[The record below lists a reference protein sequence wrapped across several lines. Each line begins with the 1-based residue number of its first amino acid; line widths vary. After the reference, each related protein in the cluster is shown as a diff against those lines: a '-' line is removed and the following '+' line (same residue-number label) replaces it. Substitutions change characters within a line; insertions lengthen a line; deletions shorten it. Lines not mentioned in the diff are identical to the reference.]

1 MAYPVDSIIPV
12 NVIISPSGLGY
23 ANFSSAFVFADS
35 GDLAASIVFAANTY
49 RDYSTTAEV
58 AEDFGTTSDVYQIA
72 TRYFAQIP
80 KPPQISVW
88 MKDTA
93 SLTDTLLDAANRAA
107 DEAWRYHQFFK
118 IADLTEANAQALG
131 DWGDANSR
139 AIWATFSAAGILDPQ
154 SDTDIMSVLKTKGN
168 RHMFAGFKSAGHIA
182 TDPTQNYAMCQL
194 AAAFHKFRPNGQR
207 TAITGEFQV
216 LPGVMG
222 DDLSTT
228 AYNALTAKNGVFF
241 TQIELA
247 GQTDNSRVINSKSM
261 SSFGEFIDDVV
272 NLDVLKNYLQVDGYN
287 YIAGAGT
294 KRPLDPRGYAGLLDV
309 LGATCKKFFDNGVLG
324 TGAYIDPMDGVTKV
338 ADYGFVIM
346 SKPEDVL
353 SLSVADKR
361 ARKFPLT
368 TIYVVLARAGH
379 VAELTVNVE

>member
-1 MAYPVDSIIPV
+1 MAYPVDNIIPV
-12 NVIISPSGLGY
+12 NVLISPSGLGY
-23 ANFSSAFVFADS
+23 ANFSSAFAFADQA
-35 GDLAASIVFAANTY
+35 DLASLVTFAANTY
-49 RDYSTTAEV
+49 RDYSTTSEV
-58 AEDFGTTSDVYQIA
+58 AEDFATDSPIYHIA

-80 KPPQISVW
+80 KPPQLSVW
-88 MKDTA
+88 MKDPTDEGIV
-93 SLTDTLLDAANRAA
+93 DTLNKAA
-107 DEAWRYHQFFK
+107 DQAWRYHQFLK
-118 IADLTEANAQALG
+118 LSDLTEANALAVG

-154 SDTDIMSVLKTKGN
+154 SDTDIMSVLQAKGN
-168 RHMFAGFKSAGHIA
+168 RHMFAGFKSSGQVD
-182 TDPTQNYAMCQL
+182 TDPTQAYAMCQL

-324 TGAYIDPMDGVTKV
+324 TGTYIDPMDGVTKV

-353 SLSVADKR
+353 NLSVADKR

-379 VAELTVNVE
+379 VAEINVNVE

>member
-1 MAYPVDSIIPV
+1 MAYPVSNIIPV
-12 NVIISPSGLGY
+12 NVVISPSGIGY
-23 ANFSSAFVFADS
+23 ANFSSAFVFADAA
-35 GDLAASIVFAANTY
+35 DLASLATFEPDTY
-49 RDYSTTAEV
+49 RDYATTAELG
-58 AEDFGTTSDVYQIA
+58 EDFATDSPVYHIA

-88 MKDTA
+88 MKDPLDESIVDTA
-93 SLTDTLLDAANRAA
+93 NKSA

-118 IADLTEANAQALG
+118 SSDLTESDALALS

-139 AIWATFSAAGILDPQ
+139 AIWATYSDVGILNPQ
-154 SDTDIMSVLKTKGN
+154 TDTDIMSVLQAKGS
-168 RHMFAGFKSAGHIA
+168 RHMFAGFKSPEHVAL
-182 TDPTQNYAMCQL
+182 DPSQEYAMCQL

-222 DDLSTT
+222 DSLPTT
-228 AYNALTAKNGVFF
+228 AYNALTSKNGVFF

-247 GQTDNSRVINSKSM
+247 GQVDNSRVINSKSM

-294 KRPLDPRGYAGLLDV
+294 KRALDPRGYAGLLDV
-309 LGATCKKFFDNGVLG
+309 LGQTCKRFFDNGVLG
-324 TGAYIDPMDGVTKV
+324 EGTYVDPLDGVTKV
-338 ADYGFVIM
+338 AEKGFVIM

-353 SLSVADKR
+353 NLSVADKR
-361 ARKFPLT
+361 ARRFPLT
-368 TIYVVLARAGH
+368 TIFVVLARAGH

>member
-1 MAYPVDSIIPV
+1 MAYSVDRIIPV
-12 NVIISPSGLGY
+12 NVLISPSGLGY
-23 ANFSSAFVFADS
+23 ANFSSAFVFADAA
-35 GDLAASIVFAANTY
+35 DLAADVTFGVNTF
-49 RDYSTTAEV
+49 RDYATTSEL
-58 AEDFGTTSDVYQIA
+58 AEDFSTDSDVYHIA

-88 MKDTA
+88 MKDPLDTSIVDTA
-93 SLTDTLLDAANRAA
+93 NKAA

-118 IADLTEANAQALG
+118 ASDLGEADALALS

-139 AIWATFSAAGILDPQ
+139 AIWATYSDVGILDPQ
-154 SDTDIMSVLKTKGN
+154 SETDIMSVLKAKGS
-168 RHMFAGFKSAGHIA
+168 RHMFAGFKSPEQIA
-182 TDPTQNYAMCQL
+182 IDPSQQYAMCQL

-222 DDLSTT
+222 DDMPTT

-241 TQIELA
+241 TRIELQ
-247 GQTDNSRVINSKSM
+247 GSTDNSRVINSKSM

-287 YIAGAGT
+287 YIANAGT
-294 KRPLDPRGYAGLLDV
+294 KRALDPRGYAGLLDT
-309 LGATCKKFFDNGVLG
+309 LGQTCKRFFDNGVLG
-324 TGAYIDPMDGVTKV
+324 QGTYIDPMDGVTKV
-338 ADYGFVIM
+338 AEYGFVIM
-346 SKPEDVL
+346 SAPEDVL
-353 SLSVADKR
+353 NLSQADKR
-361 ARKFPLT
+361 ARRFPLT

-379 VAELTVNVE
+379 VAEINVNVE

>member
-1 MAYPVDSIIPV
+1 MAYPVDQIIPV
-12 NVIISPSGLGY
+12 NVLISPSGLGY
-23 ANFSSAFVFADS
+23 ANFSSAFAFADQA
-35 GDLAASIVFAANTY
+35 DLAALVTFAANTY
-49 RDYSTTAEV
+49 RDYSTTSEV
-58 AEDFGTTSDVYQIA
+58 AEDFATDSPIYHIA

-80 KPPQISVW
+80 KPPQLSVW
-88 MKDTA
+88 MKDPTDEGIV
-93 SLTDTLLDAANRAA
+93 DTLNKAA
-107 DEAWRYHQFFK
+107 DQAWRYHQFLK
-118 IADLTEANAQALG
+118 LSDLTEANALAVG

-139 AIWATFSAAGILDPQ
+139 AIWATFSAAGILNPQ
-154 SDTDIMSVLKTKGN
+154 SDTDIMSVLKAKGN
-168 RHMFAGFKSAGHIA
+168 RHMFAGFKSSGQVNA
-182 TDPTQNYAMCQL
+182 DPTQAYAMCQL
-194 AAAFHKFRPNGQR
+194 AAAFHKFRPNGLR

-228 AYNALTAKNGVFF
+228 AYNALTSKNGVFF
-241 TQIELA
+241 TQVELA

-324 TGAYIDPMDGVTKV
+324 TGTYIDPMDGVTKV

-379 VAELTVNVE
+379 VAEINVNVA

>member
-23 ANFSSAFVFADS
+23 ANFSSAFAFADQA
-35 GDLAASIVFAANTY
+35 DLAALVTFAANTY

-58 AEDFGTTSDVYQIA
+58 AEDFATDSPIYHIA

-88 MKDTA
+88 MKDPLDESVVDTA
-93 SLTDTLLDAANRAA
+93 NKSA
-107 DEAWRYHQFFK
+107 DQAWRYHQFFK
-118 IADLTEANAQALG
+118 STDLTQADALALG

-139 AIWATFSAAGILDPQ
+139 AIWATYSDSAILDPQ
-154 SDTDIMSVLKTKGN
+154 SDTDIMSVLKAKGN
-168 RHMFAGFKSAGHIA
+168 RHMFAGFKSSGQVA
-182 TDPTQNYAMCQL
+182 TDPTQAYAMCQL

-261 SSFGEFIDDVV
+261 SSYGEFIDDVV

-324 TGAYIDPMDGVTKV
+324 TGTYVDPMDGVTKV

-353 SLSVADKR
+353 NLSVADKR

-379 VAELTVNVE
+379 VAEINVNVE

>member
-1 MAYPVDSIIPV
+1 MAYPVDKIIPV

-23 ANFSSAFVFADS
+23 ANFSSAFVYADTA
-35 GDLAASIVFAANTY
+35 DLADAVTFAVNTY
-49 RDYSTTAEV
+49 RDYSTTAELAV
-58 AEDFGTTSDVYQIA
+58 DFDVDSDVYYIA

-88 MKDTA
+88 MKDPLDTGIIDTA
-93 SLTDTLLDAANRAA
+93 NKSA

-118 IADLTEANAQALG
+118 AADLVEASALALG

-139 AIWATFSAAGILDPQ
+139 AVWATYSAAAILDPQ
-154 SDTDIMSVLKTKGN
+154 SDTDVMAVLQSKGN
-168 RHMFAGFKSAGHIA
+168 RHMFAGFKSAAQVA
-182 TDPTQNYAMCQL
+182 TDPTQTYAMCQL
-194 AAAFHKFRPNGQR
+194 AAAFHKFRPNGLR

-228 AYNALTAKNGVFF
+228 AYNALIAKNGVFF

-261 SSFGEFIDDVV
+261 SSYGEFIDDVV

-287 YIAGAGT
+287 YIANAGT
-294 KRPLDPRGYAGLLDV
+294 KRALDPRAYAGLLDV
-309 LGATCKKFFDNGVLG
+309 LGSTCKRFYDNGVLG
-324 TGAYIDPMDGVTKV
+324 TGTYIDPMDGVSKV

-353 SLSVADKR
+353 GLSVAQKR
-361 ARKFPLT
+361 ARQYPLT

-379 VAELTVNVE
+379 VAEINVNVE

>member
-1 MAYPVDSIIPV
+1 MAYPVDNIIPV

-23 ANFSSAFVFADS
+23 ANFSSAFIFADQA
-35 GDLAASIVFAANTY
+35 DLSADVVFAANTY
-49 RDYSTTAEV
+49 RDYSTTSEV
-58 AEDFGTTSDVYQIA
+58 AEDFATDSAVYHIA

-80 KPPQISVW
+80 KPPQLSVW
-88 MKDTA
+88 MKDPTDEGIV
-93 SLTDTLLDAANRAA
+93 DTLNKAA
-107 DEAWRYHQFFK
+107 DQAWRYHQFLK
-118 IADLTEANAQALG
+118 LSDLTEANALAAG

-154 SDTDIMSVLKTKGN
+154 SDTDIMSVLQAKGS
-168 RHMFAGFKSAGHIA
+168 RHMFAGFKSSGQAS
-182 TDPTQNYAMCQL
+182 TDPTQAYAMCQL

-261 SSFGEFIDDVV
+261 SSFGEFIDDVI

-287 YIAGAGT
+287 YISGAGT

-324 TGAYIDPMDGVTKV
+324 TGTYVDPLDGVTKV

-353 SLSVADKR
+353 NLSVADKR

-379 VAELTVNVE
+379 VAEINVNVE

>member
-1 MAYPVDSIIPV
+1 MAYPVSNIIPV
-12 NVIISPSGLGY
+12 SVVISPSGIGY
-23 ANFSSAFVFADS
+23 ANFSSAFVFADAA
-35 GDLAASIVFAANTY
+35 DLASLVTFDVNTY
-49 RDYSTTAEV
+49 RDYATTSEV
-58 AEDFGTTSDVYQIA
+58 AEDFGTDSPVYYIA

-88 MKDTA
+88 MKDPLDTSIVDTA
-93 SLTDTLLDAANRAA
+93 NKAA

-118 IADLTEANAQALG
+118 SSDLTESDALALS

-139 AIWATFSAAGILDPQ
+139 PIWATYSAVGILDPQ
-154 SDTDIMSVLKTKGN
+154 SDTDIMSVLQSKGS
-168 RHMFAGFKSAGHIA
+168 RHMFAGFKSPEHVAL
-182 TDPTQNYAMCQL
+182 DPSQEYAMCQL

-222 DDLSTT
+222 DSLPTT

-261 SSFGEFIDDVV
+261 SSFGEFIDDVI

-294 KRPLDPRGYAGLLDV
+294 KRALDPRGYAGLLDV
-309 LGATCKKFFDNGVLG
+309 LGQTCKRFFDNGVLG
-324 TGAYIDPMDGVTKV
+324 EGTYVDPLDGVTKV
-338 ADYGFVIM
+338 AEKGFVIM

-353 SLSVADKR
+353 DLSVADKR
-361 ARKFPLT
+361 ARRFPLT

-379 VAELTVNVE
+379 VAEINVNVE

>member
-1 MAYPVDSIIPV
+1 MAYPVDRIIPV
-12 NVIISPSGLGY
+12 NVLISPSGLGY
-23 ANFSSAFVFADS
+23 ANFSSAFVFADQA
-35 GDLAASIVFAANTY
+35 DLAAAVTFAANTF
-49 RDYSTTAEV
+49 RDYATTSEV
-58 AEDFGTTSDVYQIA
+58 AEDFATDSAVYHMA

-88 MKDTA
+88 MKDPLDA
-93 SLTDTLLDAANRAA
+93 SLVDTANKAA

-118 IADLTEANAQALG
+118 IADLTEANSLALG

-139 AIWATFSAAGILDPQ
+139 AVWATYSAAGILDPQ
-154 SDTDIMSVLKTKGN
+154 SDTDIMSVLKAKGN
-168 RHMFAGFKSAGHIA
+168 RHMFAGFKSAAQTAI
-182 TDPTQNYAMCQL
+182 DPTQNYAMCQL
-194 AAAFHKFRPNGQR
+194 AAAFHKFRPNGLH

-216 LPGVMG
+216 LPGVVG

-294 KRPLDPRGYAGLLDV
+294 KRPLGQRGYAGLLDV
-309 LGATCKKFFDNGVLG
+309 LGATCKKFYDNGVLG
-324 TGAYIDPMDGVTKV
+324 TGTYIDPMDGVSKV

-353 SLSVADKR
+353 DLSVADKR

-368 TIYVVLARAGH
+368 TIYVFLARAGH

>member
-1 MAYPVDSIIPV
+1 MAYPVESIIPV

-23 ANFSSAFVFADS
+23 ANFSSAFIFADS
-35 GDLAASIVFAANTY
+35 TDLAAGVVFDANTY
-49 RDYSTTAEV
+49 RDYATTAELAV
-58 AEDFGTTSDVYQIA
+58 DFGTDSDVYHIA

-88 MKDTA
+88 MQDTA
-93 SLTDTLLDAANRAA
+93 SLTDTIIDAANRSA
-107 DEAWRYHQFFK
+107 DQAWRYHQFFK
-118 IADLTEANAQALG
+118 VSDLTEADALALG

-139 AIWATFSAAGILDPQ
+139 AIWATYSASAIFDPQ
-154 SDTDIMSVLKTKGN
+154 STTDIMSVLQSKGN
-168 RHMFAGFKSAGHIA
+168 RHMFAGFKSAAQVA
-182 TDPTQNYAMCQL
+182 TDPSQAYAMCQL
-194 AAAFHKFRPNGQR
+194 AAAFHKFRPNGLR

-287 YIAGAGT
+287 YIANKGT
-294 KRPLDPRGYAGLLDV
+294 KSALEPRDYGGLLET
-309 LGATCKKFFDNGVLG
+309 LSATCKKFYDNGVLG
-324 TGAYIDPMDGVTKV
+324 EGTYTDPLDGVIKV
-338 ADYGFVIM
+338 AKFGFVIM

-353 SLSVADKR
+353 SLSAADRR
-361 ARKFPLT
+361 ARKYPAT
-368 TIYVVLARAGH
+368 TIIAILSRAAH
-379 VAELTVNVE
+379 VAEINVNVA

>member
-1 MAYPVDSIIPV
+1 MAYPVDNIIPV

-23 ANFSSAFVFADS
+23 ANFSSAFVFADQAN
-35 GDLAASIVFAANTY
+35 LASLVTFDANTY
-49 RDYSTTAEV
+49 RDYATTSEV
-58 AEDFGTTSDVYQIA
+58 AEDFATDSAVYHIA

-88 MKDTA
+88 MKDPLDTGIV
-93 SLTDTLLDAANRAA
+93 DTLNKAA
-107 DEAWRYHQFFK
+107 DEAWRYHQFLK
-118 IADLTEANAQALG
+118 LSDLTEANALAVG

-154 SDTDIMSVLKTKGN
+154 SDTDIMSVLQAKGN
-168 RHMFAGFKSAGHIA
+168 RHMFAGFKSSGQVA
-182 TDPTQNYAMCQL
+182 TDPTQAYAMCQL

-294 KRPLDPRGYAGLLDV
+294 KRPLDQRGYAGLLDV

-324 TGAYIDPMDGVTKV
+324 TGTYIDPMDGVTKV

-379 VAELTVNVE
+379 VAEINVNVE

>member
-1 MAYPVDSIIPV
+1 MAYPVDNIIPV

-23 ANFSSAFVFADS
+23 ANFSSAFVFADQA
-35 GDLAASIVFAANTY
+35 DLSADVTFAADTF
-49 RDYSTTAEV
+49 RDYSTTSEV
-58 AEDFGTTSDVYQIA
+58 AEDFATDSDVYHIA

-88 MKDTA
+88 MKDPLDTGIV
-93 SLTDTLLDAANRAA
+93 DTLNKAA
-107 DEAWRYHQFFK
+107 DEAWRYHQFLKLSDF
-118 IADLTEANAQALG
+118 TEANALAVG

-154 SDTDIMSVLKTKGN
+154 SDTDIMSVLQAKGN
-168 RHMFAGFKSAGHIA
+168 RHMFAGFKSSGQVA
-182 TDPTQNYAMCQL
+182 TDPTQAYAMCQL

-324 TGAYIDPMDGVTKV
+324 TGTYIDPIDGVTKV

-353 SLSVADKR
+353 NLSVADKR

-379 VAELTVNVE
+379 VAELNVNVE

>member
-1 MAYPVDSIIPV
+1 MAYPVDNIIPV

-23 ANFSSAFVFADS
+23 ANFSSAFVFADQA
-35 GDLAASIVFAANTY
+35 DLAADVTFAANTY
-49 RDYSTTAEV
+49 RDYATTAEL
-58 AEDFGTTSDVYQIA
+58 AEDFATDSGVYHIA

-88 MKDTA
+88 MKDPLDA
-93 SLTDTLLDAANRAA
+93 SLVDTANKAA

-118 IADLTEANAQALG
+118 IADLTEANSLALG

-139 AIWATFSAAGILDPQ
+139 AIWATYSAAGILDPQ
-154 SDTDIMSVLKTKGN
+154 SDTDIMSVLKAKGN
-168 RHMFAGFKSAGHIA
+168 RHMFAGFKSAA
-182 TDPTQNYAMCQL
+182 QVTTDPTQAYAMCQL

-324 TGAYIDPMDGVTKV
+324 TGTYIDPMDGVTKV

-353 SLSVADKR
+353 NLSVADKR

-379 VAELTVNVE
+379 VAEINVNVE

>member
-1 MAYPVDSIIPV
+1 MAYPVDNIIPV

-23 ANFSSAFVFADS
+23 ANFSSAFVFADQA
-35 GDLAASIVFAANTY
+35 DLASLVTFDANTY
-49 RDYSTTAEV
+49 RDYATTSEV
-58 AEDFGTTSDVYQIA
+58 AEDFATDSAVYHIA

-88 MKDTA
+88 MKDPLDTGIV
-93 SLTDTLLDAANRAA
+93 DTLNKAA
-107 DEAWRYHQFFK
+107 DEAWRYHQFLK
-118 IADLTEANAQALG
+118 LSDLTEANALAVG

-154 SDTDIMSVLKTKGN
+154 SDTDIMSVLQAKGN
-168 RHMFAGFKSAGHIA
+168 RHMFAGFKSAA
-182 TDPTQNYAMCQL
+182 QTTLDPTQNYAMCQL

-261 SSFGEFIDDVV
+261 SSYGEFIDDVV

-324 TGAYIDPMDGVTKV
+324 TGTYIDPIDGVTKV

-353 SLSVADKR
+353 NLSVADKR

-379 VAELTVNVE
+379 VAEINVNVE